1 VISAAGRAFAAV
13 GKHALA
19 KGTPTDVVAR
29 IGWLFDESWFFD
41 IDLAGKG
48 GGVSSFAD
56 RCP

>member
-1 VISAAGRAFAAV
+1 MANRWRRPTIRCSAP
-13 GKHALA
+13 L
-19 KGTPTDVVAR
+19 VAR

-41 IDLAGKG
+41 IDFAGKG

>member
-1 VISAAGRAFAAV
+1 SFASV
-13 GKHALA
+13 WKQALA
-19 KGTPTDVVAR
+19 KGVPGDVVAR

-41 IDLAGKG
+41 IDLAGNG

>member
-1 VISAAGRAFAAV
+1 VWNQ
-13 GKHALA
+13 ALA
-19 KGTPTDVVAR
+19 RGVPRDVVAR
-29 IGWLFDESWFFD
+29 IGWLFDETWFFD